1 MPLITIE
8 GPQLSKEQKR
18 QLVETFTKVASD
30 VTKIPEQGFVVLI
43 KENNQDNVGVGGTL
57 LSDREK

>member
-1 MPLITIE
+1 MPVITIE

-18 QLVETFTKVASD
+18 QLVDSFTKAASN
-30 VTKIPEQGFVVLI
+30 VTKIPEQAFVVLI

-57 LSDREK
+57 LSDSEK